1 MQEITSASNP
11 RIKIARKLSRR
22 RAREQAGLCL
32 LEGTRLVSDAW
43 SAGVSFD
50 SVFVTQRFVEQA
62 EPLPILLALE
72 EAGVSLF
79 TVSEALLAEIS
90 DTTTP
95 QGIVALSHLP
105 DLPVPPHPWLV
116 LVLDG
121 VGDPGNAGTLLRSAV
136 AAGVELV
143 VFGPGTV
150 DPFSPKVLRAGMGTH
165 FRIALRV
172 ASDWDEVA
180 SVLGGER
187 PLYVADAQ
195 ARLSYDAV
203 NWNQPAALVIGSE
216 AHGPSQAALTAATPI
231 AIPISSAV
239 ESLNAGVAGSV
250 ILFEAA
256 RQRRTEWRTE
266 RRSQRR

>member
-11 RIKIARKLSRR
+11 RIKLARKLTRR

-50 SVFVTQRFVEQA
+50 SVFVTQRFVDQP
-62 EPLPILLALE
+62 EPLPILPALE
-72 EAGVSLF
+72 KAGVPLLL
-79 TVSEALLAEIS
+79 VSEALLAEIS

-95 QGIVALSHLP
+95 QGILALSHLP
-105 DLPVPPHPWLV
+105 DLPVPANPWLV

-121 VGDPGNAGTLLRSAV
+121 VGDPGNAGTLLRSGV

-150 DPFSPKVLRAGMGTH
+150 DPFSPKVLRAGMGAH
-165 FRIALRV
+165 FRV
-172 ASDWDEVA
+172 ATLLAASWDEVA
-180 SVLGGER
+180 LALGAER

-195 ARLSYDAV
+195 AVLSYDAV
-203 NWNQPAALVIGSE
+203 DWNQPAALVIGSE

-231 AIPISSAV
+231 AIPMASAV

-256 RQRRTEWRTE
+256 RQRRRD
-266 RRSQRR
+266 QIG

>member
-1 MQEITSASNP
+1 MQEITSGSNP
-11 RIKIARKLSRR
+11 RIKLARKLTRR

-43 SAGVSFD
+43 SAQVRFD
-50 SVFVTQRFVEQA
+50 SVFVTQRFVDQP
-62 EPLPILLALE
+62 EPLPILPALE
-72 EAGVSLF
+72 KANVPLF
-79 TVSEALLAEIS
+79 MVSEALLAEIS

-105 DLPVPPHPWLV
+105 DLPVPPNPWLA

-121 VGDPGNAGTLLRSAV
+121 VGDPGNAGTLLRSAL

-143 VFGPGTV
+143 VFGPGAV
-150 DPFSPKVLRAGMGTH
+150 DPFSPKVLRAGMGAH
-165 FRIALRV
+165 FRIAVRV
-172 ASDWDEVA
+172 ASDWDEVV
-180 SVLGGER
+180 SVLGQER
-187 PLYVADAQ
+187 PIYVADAQ
-195 ARLSYDAV
+195 ARVSYEGVD
-203 NWNQPAALVIGSE
+203 WNQPAALVIGSE
-216 AHGPSQAALTAATPI
+216 AHGPSQAALTAATAI

-256 RQRRTEWRTE
+256 RQRRAAA
-266 RRSQRR
+266 

>member
-11 RIKIARKLSRR
+11 RIKLARKLTRR
-22 RAREQAGLCL
+22 RARAQAGLCL

-50 SVFVTQRFVEQA
+50 SVFVTQRFVDQPEL
-62 EPLPILLALE
+62 LPILPVLE
-72 EAGVSLF
+72 KAGAPLFLVSD
-79 TVSEALLAEIS
+79 ALLAEIS

-105 DLPVPPHPWLV
+105 NLPVPPDPWLV

-121 VGDPGNAGTLLRSAV
+121 VGNPGNAGTLLRSAV

-150 DPFSPKVLRAGMGTH
+150 DPFSPKVLRAGMGAH
-165 FRIALRV
+165 FRIATLAATSWGDV
-172 ASDWDEVA
+172 DSA
-180 SVLGGER
+180 LGQGR
-187 PLYVADAQ
+187 LLYVADAQ
-195 ARLSYDAV
+195 ASLSYDAV
-203 NWNQPAALVIGSE
+203 DWNRSAALVIGSE
-216 AHGPSQAALTAATPI
+216 AHGPSQAALTAAIPV
-231 AIPISSAV
+231 AIPISSGV

-256 RQRRTEWRTE
+256 RQRRTERRTE
-266 RRSQRR
+266 RIG